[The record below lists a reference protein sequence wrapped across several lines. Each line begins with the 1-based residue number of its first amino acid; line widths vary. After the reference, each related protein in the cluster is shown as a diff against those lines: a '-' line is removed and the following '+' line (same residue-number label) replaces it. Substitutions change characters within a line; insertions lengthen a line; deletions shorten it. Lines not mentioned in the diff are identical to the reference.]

1 VPFGIYGLL
10 LEELMADDLD
20 PDLQRFLRERA
31 AADERAASSVAADEV
46 LVRALPHAV
55 ERRRPVFLASAAA
68 VVLIAAVLGFAA
80 GRTTSPAPAATV
92 AAGDQ
97 PTEPAPAPQM
107 QAGFA
112 AKGFAVGD
120 GGTAAGVRA
129 LTELFTRT
137 TADGVTIRAYVQ
149 DLGPP
154 PDAAVVSCPAEA
166 WCPPPECN
174 PTSMLVPELSTDA
187 AVAQHYAP
195 AFPVSDGPAW
205 AVQIDFGQQ
214 EGAATSA
221 RAVRVA
227 DGVTHVT
234 ATWPDGTVDEMDP
247 IGGWA
252 VLAGAVDA
260 VPAIVVT
267 LADGTTSAVEATDP
281 YAVMPQCQ
289 PPPPPLGAPGDPAA
303 VGGGYVVN
311 NGPATAVAPTTAVA
325 PN

>member
-1 VPFGIYGLL
+1 

-20 PDLQRFLRERA
+20 PDLHRFLRERA
-31 AADERAASSVAADEV
+31 AADERAVSPVSADQV
-46 LVRALPHAV
+46 LVRTLPHAA
-55 ERRRPVFLASAAA
+55 ERRRPVVLASVAAA
-68 VVLIAAVLGFAA
+68 VLVAAVLGFAA
-80 GRTTSPAPAATV
+80 GRSTSPAPAATV

-97 PTEPAPAPQM
+97 PTAPAPTT
-107 QAGFA
+107 FA
-112 AKGFAVGD
+112 TKGFAVS
-120 GGTAAGVRA
+120 GGAPGVRA
-129 LTELFTRT
+129 LTNLFTRT

-149 DLGPP
+149 DFGPP
-154 PDAAVVSCPAEA
+154 PDAAVMSCPAEA

-174 PTSMLVPELSTDA
+174 PASMLVPELSTDA
-187 AVAQHYAP
+187 AVAQQYTP
-195 AFPVSDGPAW
+195 AFPVSDGAAW
-205 AVQIDFGQQ
+205 AVQIDFGEQ
-214 EGAATSA
+214 EGAVTSA

-252 VLAGAVDA
+252 VLAHAGDA

-289 PPPPPLGAPGDPAA
+289 PPLPPPGDPGDPAA

-311 NGPATAVAPTTAVA
+311 NGPATGVAPTTAVV